1 MTEKLIKVSVK
12 RKTKKKEINWV
23 ESLVKA
29 VTKQEPMKVLSHVD
43 NYRNEIMALKELGFS
58 WERTAEEANIILR
71 LRGADKLEGKQ
82 LSRIA
87 AKWVQCAWIDNK
99 KLKDLSDAVAKA
111 LNEIDTGENVGRD
124 AEKEKII
131 VKDVVKELVK
141 QSNQISQF
149 PTPATIPT
157 TKPVTTPTT
166 SQTLSQAS
174 TPFNSSATN
183 TPSKI
188 DSKGFGDAK
197 I

>member
-29 VTKQEPMKVLSHVD
+29 VTKKEPMKVLSHVD

-99 KLKDLSDAVAKA
+99 KLKELSDAVAKA
-111 LNEIDTGENVGRD
+111 VNEIDTVADAGRD
-124 AEKEKII
+124 VEKERVIG
-131 VKDVVKELVK
+131 KDVVKELVK
-141 QSNQISQF
+141 PSSSITQF
-149 PTPATIPT
+149 STPATIPT
-157 TKPVTTPTT
+157 RPVTTPTT

-174 TPFNSSATN
+174 SPSNSSATN
-183 TPSKI
+183 TTAKI
-188 DSKGFGDAK
+188 DPKGLGDAK